1 MQSPAPARPSSR
13 GARRLSGLLQIWTLA
28 ALVQPLSNFFLW
40 RSSHQAPGAVR
51 LTARRALNT
60 GTAQEVLAPAAVED
74 TNYTEILLEKL
85 PLLVGRQNASEAL
98 EFKVLSKD
106 LGTELKLTLPK
117 LAYWQYVRGKGRVL
131 QQRPLPEFTA
141 SAETLRQA
149 KEVASRQALE
159 ALFRRLR
166 TKANSGN
173 SRQLAQLIAS
183 MFAES
188 VEVADIRYE
197 AEQHASERSPGNLL
211 YMLAYLSREK
221 DSKKSGKRVMAV
233 TSLSKISS
241 FPWVH
246 QALVQ
251 DKQRLVV
258 PRNISVARVSSTT
271 LPTDLAAYIEKELR
285 EKGAVTLKLKGT
297 MAAQQAFL
305 ALARMDYVHRFA
317 VYFSDEQDATV
328 TELEVRVARRW
339 RPIF

>member
-1 MQSPAPARPSSR
+1 M
-13 GARRLSGLLQIWTLA
+13 SGVLQIWALA
-28 ALVQPLSNFFLW
+28 ALFQPLSNFCLW
-40 RSSHQAPGAVR
+40 RGSHQEPGAVR
-51 LTARRALNT
+51 LIARRALDT
-60 GTAQEVLAPAAVED
+60 ATAQEVLAPVAD
-74 TNYTEILLEKL
+74 KDTTNYTELLLEKL
-85 PLLVGRQNASEAL
+85 PILVGRRNASDAL

-117 LAYWQYVRGKGRVL
+117 LAYWQYVRGKGKVL
-131 QQRPLPEFTA
+131 RERPLPEFTA

-166 TKANSGN
+166 TKAGSGN
-173 SRQLAQLIAS
+173 SRQLAQLVAS

-211 YMLAYLSREK
+211 YMLAYLSRER
-221 DSKKSGKRVMAV
+221 DSKDETKRVMAV

-241 FPWVH
+241 YPWVH
-246 QALVQ
+246 QVFVQ

-258 PRNISVARVSSTT
+258 PRDVNVVRVGEKT
-271 LPTDLAAYIEKELR
+271 PPADLAAHLEKELR
-285 EKGAVTLKLKGT
+285 AKDAVTLQLKGT
-297 MAAQQAFL
+297 MAAQQAVL
-305 ALARMDYVHRFA
+305 ALSKLEYAHRFA
-317 VYFSDEQDATV
+317 VYFADEKDANV
-328 TELEVRVARRW
+328 TQLQVRVARRW